1 VAAEVAKA
9 GLLGELSNSFL
20 VIAGKETVVD
30 YPPWLVWSERL
41 TKNSQLCSATTLED
55 VCRKLVVKK
64 AFPRVVSQEGSTNDV
79 GYGVNSIPMQ
89 PFFDGTSIEIEL
101 LRCAIAGRTSDFIRI
116 VVEWMSYVEKHFKPA
131 DRESVQPEAWDCIPR
146 NLVRLA
152 NGEITAFDLEFI
164 SNREFTLQQLC
175 GRGLICW
182 FCDHA
187 PWTYSLYPEAVTIR
201 EKILLILKNIF
212 PSMDSQNILNVV
224 VRSETEFQE
233 WIYEAGTLDIE
244 SKLNAPI
251 RRGDFGNDIA
261 ERLRIKEN
269 EVIQLRDQL
278 GRLQLFSDTVRQT
291 WAYRMYSRFIK
302 PFRNI

>member
-1 VAAEVAKA
+1 
-9 GLLGELSNSFL
+9 
-20 VIAGKETVVD
+20 
-30 YPPWLVWSERL
+30 
-41 TKNSQLCSATTLED
+41 
-55 VCRKLVVKK
+55 
-64 AFPRVVSQEGSTNDV
+64 
-79 GYGVNSIPMQ
+79 
-89 PFFDGTSIEIEL
+89 
-101 LRCAIAGRTSDFIRI
+101 
-116 VVEWMSYVEKHFKPA
+116 
-131 DRESVQPEAWDCIPR
+131 
-146 NLVRLA
+146 
-152 NGEITAFDLEFI
+152 
-164 SNREFTLQQLC
+164 
-175 GRGLICW
+175 
-182 FCDHA
+182 
-187 PWTYSLYPEAVTIR
+187 
-201 EKILLILKNIF
+201 
-212 PSMDSQNILNVV
+212 MDSQNILNVV